1 MAAAEAVREE
11 AMKAEGT
18 AVAEKKLGDGG
29 ERACRGR
36 KRPSGGEGGPGC
48 ESTKDHGA
56 LKKRK
61 VLETAREADGGGRV
75 LRKRSAADVLKDNV
89 SDNETHC
96 AHKRGKYE
104 QASKAVWSECEPWR
118 DK

>member
-1 MAAAEAVREE
+1 MPPSVSQSLSQSVSIRHR
-11 AMKAEGT
+11 K
-18 AVAEKKLGDGG
+18 
-29 ERACRGR
+29 
-36 KRPSGGEGGPGC
+36 KRPSGGEGGPSC
-48 ESTKDHGA
+48 ESTNDHGA

-61 VLETAREADGGGRV
+61 VVEVVRETDGGGRV

-104 QASKAVWSECEPWR
+104 QASKSVWSEREPWR